1 MKRFFLA
8 FAAMLMAFSVSA
20 AEPNIYASGLKAGEV
35 KDGKVEISYLLNA
48 TATALEVQLIGADNA
63 VAKAFP
69 LTGDDLAKGAHKVTV
84 DLADVAAGTYTW
96 AVKASAAAN
105 EAFAEVFKDSGSYVR
120 LQTIIDNNPE
130 SPFFGQIYG
139 QNKAPA
145 TYLHAWNA
153 DYTSLKSGFTADIT
167 WGNSSGRPAVDANGK
182 VWLAEYSDDHS
193 GVFVLDPATWKVTNF
208 FEGTQNVGGGLLQKD
223 GVDVGGSTPGV
234 AIYGTGADM
243 KLYVANEDA
252 GTTTGTLL
260 YKNGYNVYNIG
271 AQENPYLWTTAPSLG
286 VNAAHGNGDRSI
298 VATKHGVWLSI
309 NRTSDYGPTYPSLDF
324 YDHAGTRVWYS
335 NSTDDQIKSSNG
347 GGIAILSDENGDEKQ
362 LAIIGDAS
370 TIQIYDLTWTDNKPI
385 LTLSASY
392 SVGYSHLRTIHFD
405 YAGNLVTSAGLSND
419 GNTLVVFA
427 LPKADN
433 SCVTPAPKANTIT
446 VAAAA
451 AADTY
456 VVAGSEALCGS
467 SWNTTDENN
476 LMTEANGV
484 YIKVYTNVPVGK
496 NYQLKVVKNGNNWF
510 GDATGNNI
518 TFHIIEACDVTVTFN
533 PATSEI
539 TVTGTGV
546 TFPTGLE
553 IEAIYA
559 VGNGGAEWLNGANW
573 DQAAAANK
581 MAEVSPFVYQIAYT
595 GVPAGNYELK
605 FAANGAWTDS
615 WGEVGDYT
623 ISSSIEDYDAA
634 YNGGNIKINN
644 TFAKADIALEID
656 LSKFD
661 YATKTGAKFSV
672 TITEQAAAEPVLVV
686 DTLSVVDFPVSGTSY
701 ASNSGVTAESKELGV
716 TYASQSASGN
726 GKYIQLRSN
735 NNNSGVVT
743 TASNALAKEITIKW
757 NSEMAAGRVLSIYGS
772 NTAYAAPT
780 DLYGD
785 AKGTLIKDCAYADGA
800 VQTIEITDSYQY
812 IGVRSKSG
820 ALYIDT
826 ILVAWEAL
834 PPVEA
839 TAVKLDKETAEV
851 EAYKSLQ
858 LTATL
863 EPEGATTAIEWSSSD
878 EAVAT
883 VSATG
888 LVTALA
894 PGTATIK
901 ATAGT
906 VEASCALTVKEA
918 TVLTAAEAAAIGIAV
933 SGNNVLAENGKYVV
947 EAYVIGNPTTYDYD
961 ATIITVNLADERGAE
976 AYTLQAYKA
985 TGDLT
990 VADGDKV
997 RIVGDLSKY
1006 NTTPQLAAGAVI
1018 TLLEK
1023 ALVPL
1028 SFEFNGGT
1036 PALPT
1041 NEALFVKFK
1050 ADLAT
1055 YFGVT
1060 YDPEMNQIYTGGTG
1074 SGELKQEFLTST
1086 TEKNGIQAWKWLGD
1100 YIIAVV
1106 DQYSLPEGS
1115 TYQKGLTQDY
1125 QWRAHVEAFF
1135 LKETANTASSWNGHA
1150 DFSEAGKPE
1159 AWASK
1164 CPLKGLVDNFTQHP
1178 TKEGYKFL
1186 GWFDNAACEGE
1197 ALTECPAGGTL
1208 YAGWEELVS
1217 EIWFTEGTHISAL
1230 ESGESI
1236 QFHVEYEP
1244 EGATLG
1250 AITWSIDEAGAAL
1263 ATISE
1268 TGLLT
1273 AKAGLTQEALAE
1285 NNQVV
1290 VTATV
1295 DELKA
1300 ESYVYIV
1307 PAGPKKVTITAP
1319 ESTTLGLGETLQLEA
1334 TTDIEGEFY
1343 FNWETSDDQLATVTT
1358 GGLVEVVSAAGGKV
1372 WVYVTVDGYEGLK
1385 DSIELTLAAGYPNIS
1400 AEPTSDNIVLGNGS
1414 ATIGEE
1420 AVFTFLLKGENLAKD
1435 VVLTYY
1441 PTMAT
1446 FQDNVLIT
1454 PDTLSAA
1461 ALQGDGVALTITI
1474 TPGGLAGNRTYP
1486 FVYTYVNED
1495 AELEFEFASFTVQ
1508 VAAVPYE
1515 NLAAIIA
1522 DLNAGEL
1529 YEWDLASVASDLVV
1543 THVSEAGIIELGGAS
1558 VKQAYI
1564 QDATAGVVLT
1574 QYGGVDVVRGEH
1586 YATLEDCYFS
1596 IQEMDYL
1603 AEIAEA
1609 PLGES
1614 TKTEEA
1620 VADVITLADIAKH
1633 QGRLVRL
1640 NGVTFAASEAPFA
1653 ADGEYAITIGEGAA
1667 KVVLFAGS
1675 ELIGEAVPT
1684 AAVDLVGIV
1693 RSTVEGNIV
1702 ISPRD
1707 KADIIA
1713 TTPSALDN
1721 VTINGEVTKVLRNG
1735 QVIII
1740 RDNTEYNVLGTKL
1753 Q

>member
-20 AEPNIYASGLKAGEV
+20 AINST
-35 KDGKVEISYLLNA
+35 S
-48 TATALEVQLIGADNA
+48 A
-63 VAKAFP
+63 V
-69 LTGDDLAKGAHKVTV
+69 
-84 DLADVAAGTYTW
+84 
-96 AVKASAAAN
+96 S
-105 EAFAEVFKDSGSYVR
+105 
-120 LQTIIDNNPE
+120 
-130 SPFFGQIYG
+130 
-139 QNKAPA
+139 
-145 TYLHAWNA
+145 
-153 DYTSLKSGFTADIT
+153 
-167 WGNSSGRPAVDANGK
+167 
-182 VWLAEYSDDHS
+182 
-193 GVFVLDPATWKVTNF
+193 
-208 FEGTQNVGGGLLQKD
+208 EGT
-223 GVDVGGSTPGV
+223 
-234 AIYGTGADM
+234 
-243 KLYVANEDA
+243 
-252 GTTTGTLL
+252 
-260 YKNGYNVYNIG
+260 
-271 AQENPYLWTTAPSLG
+271 
-286 VNAAHGNGDRSI
+286 
-298 VATKHGVWLSI
+298 
-309 NRTSDYGPTYPSLDF
+309 
-324 YDHAGTRVWYS
+324 
-335 NSTDDQIKSSNG
+335 
-347 GGIAILSDENGDEKQ
+347 
-362 LAIIGDAS
+362 
-370 TIQIYDLTWTDNKPI
+370 
-385 LTLSASY
+385 
-392 SVGYSHLRTIHFD
+392 
-405 YAGNLVTSAGLSND
+405 
-419 GNTLVVFA
+419 
-427 LPKADN
+427 
-433 SCVTPAPKANTIT
+433 
-446 VAAAA
+446 
-451 AADTY
+451 DTY
-456 VVAGSEALCGS
+456 VVAGVEELCGS
-467 SWNTTDENN
+467 PWTASDLNN
-476 LMTEANGV
+476 QMTLGEDGL
-484 YIKVYTNVPVGK
+484 YTKVYTAVAVGEA
-496 NYQLKVVKNGNNWF
+496 YLFKVVKNGNDWI
-510 GDATGNNI
+510 GDATGNNF
-518 TFHIIEACDVTVTFN
+518 TFNVTEVCDVTISFN
-533 PATSEI
+533 PTTNEVS
-539 TVTGTGV
+539 VTGTGV
-546 TFPTGLE
+546 VIPTGLV
-553 IEAIYA
+553 IEQICA
-559 VGNGGAEWLNGANW
+559 VGNGDENWLNGASW
-573 DQAAAANK
+573 DPAAEANK
-581 MAEVSPFVYQIAYT
+581 MTEVSTGVYQISFT

-605 FAANGAWTDS
+605 FAANGS
-615 WGEVGDYT
+615 WSDNWGATVT
-623 ISSSIEDYDAA
+623 ITESVENHDAVYNSSD
-634 YNGGNIKINN
+634 NIKISHA
-644 TFAKADIALEID
+644 FAKADIVLTLD
-656 LSKFD
+656 LTAFD
-661 YATKTGAKFSV
+661 YSTKAGAKFSV
-672 TITEQAAAEPVLVV
+672 TITETPITESPADAKFAPYGKATLEEGEYIFVYGDNAMANGVASGRLTNGTYALTDGVILNPDASIVWTIAKVGDNYSIYNAAVAKYAASTGAKNKAQLLDANTDTKAQWTVVYSEGTYDFENVANAAANVNK
-686 DTLSVVDFPVSGTSY
+686 TLRNNTTYGWACYATGT
-701 ASNSGVTAESKELGV
+701 G
-716 TYASQSASGN
+716 
-726 GKYIQLRSN
+726 
-735 NNNSGVVT
+735 
-743 TASNALAKEITIKW
+743 
-757 NSEMAAGRVLSIYGS
+757 
-772 NTAYAAPT
+772 
-780 DLYGD
+780 
-785 AKGTLIKDCAYADGA
+785 
-800 VQTIEITDSYQY
+800 
-812 IGVRSKSG
+812 G
-820 ALYIDT
+820 ALSLYKKMGAE
-826 ILVAWEAL
+826 VA
-834 PPVEA
+834 A
-839 TAVKLDKETAEV
+839 TAVTLDKETAEV

-863 EPEGATTAIEWSSSD
+863 EPADATNVITWTSSD

-947 EAYVIGNPTTYDYD
+947 EAYVIGAPTTYDYD

-1006 NTTPQLAAGAVI
+1006 NTTAQLAAGAVI
-1018 TLLEK
+1018 TLIEK
-1023 ALVPL
+1023 APVPL
-1028 SFEFNGGT
+1028 VFELNGGEQVI
-1036 PALPT
+1036 PVNNDSLY
-1041 NEALFVKFK
+1041 ELFKEDYKAFK
-1050 ADLAT
+1050 APTQPENYAT
-1055 YFGVT
+1055 IAGTTGANGVAGYAT
-1060 YDPEMNQIYTGGTG
+1060 NGIIG
-1074 SGELKQEFLTST
+1074 FLTT
-1086 TEKNGIQAWKWLGD
+1086 NDYGWKWLGD
-1100 YIIAVV
+1100 YIIQTTPAMAE
-1106 DQYSLPEGS
+1106 QTSETYWRYEAQGFFSMLPEGS
-1115 TYQKGLTQDY
+1115 FWAQTGDY
-1125 QWRAHVEAFF
+1125 A
-1135 LKETANTASSWNGHA
+1135 
-1150 DFSEAGKPE
+1150 EAGKTEVWLPYYKFGY
-1159 AWASK
+1159 A
-1164 CPLKGLVDNFTQHP
+1164 P
-1178 TKEGYKFL
+1178 TKEGHKFL

-1197 ALTECPAGGTL
+1197 ALTECPVGGTL

-1217 EIWFTEGTHISAL
+1217 EIWFTEGTFISAL
-1230 ESGESI
+1230 ESGASI
-1236 QFHVEYEP
+1236 QFHVEYAP
-1244 EGATLG
+1244 ASATLG
-1250 AITWSIDEAGAAL
+1250 EITWSLDSAGAVI
-1263 ATISE
+1263 ATVSE

-1273 AKAGLTQEALAE
+1273 AKSGLTQEALAE

-1290 VTATV
+1290 LTATTV
-1295 DELKA
+1295 DGISA
-1300 ESYVYIV
+1300 QSYIYIV
-1307 PAGPKKVTITAP
+1307 PAGPKSVSITAP

-1334 TTDIEGEFY
+1334 TTDVAGEFY

-1358 GGLVEVVSAAGGKV
+1358 DGLVKVVSAAGGNV

-1400 AEPTSDNIVLGNGS
+1400 AEPTSDNIQYGMGS
-1414 ATIGEE
+1414 AKIGEE

-1461 ALQGDGVALTITI
+1461 ALQGDGVALTITV
-1474 TPGGLAGNRTYP
+1474 TPGGFAGNRTYP

-1603 AEIAEA
+1603 AEIAEV
-1609 PLGES
+1609 PLGS
-1614 TKTEEA
+1614 PTKTEEA
-1620 VADVITLADIAKH
+1620 VADVITLADIANH

-1653 ADGEYAITIGEGAA
+1653 ADDEYAITIGEDAA

-1675 ELIGEAVPT
+1675 ELIGEAVPAT
-1684 AAVDLVGIV
+1684 TVDLVGIV